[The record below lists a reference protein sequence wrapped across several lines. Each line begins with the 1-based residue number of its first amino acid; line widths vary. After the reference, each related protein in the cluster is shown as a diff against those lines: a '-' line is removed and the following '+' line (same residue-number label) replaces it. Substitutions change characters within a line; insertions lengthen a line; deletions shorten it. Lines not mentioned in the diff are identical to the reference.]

1 MKYDLPELINQHN
14 MLAMD
19 YADKVDYRD
28 GDYINAKHLRL
39 QSFHSNTVLAL
50 TDFATLQDS
59 SREQAL
65 QALSDMGQA
74 ADAYDAQ
81 LRAEHE
87 RDLYKQA
94 VLDLCEDFRGHDLP
108 YGSSAYTRATALVN
122 GTVPEPQTDNNVN
135 ITALKDH
142 NQQLIAALQPF
153 VEFAHREV
161 DGNGWINNGRE
172 RICDW
177 FSPSDFWA
185 VKKATAVKIP
195 DLLPCP
201 FCGKDDL
208 TVMQNGEGVLSV
220 HCETCDADATL
231 EQWNR
236 RSTTK
241 KE

>member
-1 MKYDLPELINQHN
+1 MKSDLSELATQHSK
-14 MLAMD
+14 LA
-19 YADKVDYRD
+19 AEHLVNVDYRNNTD
-28 GDYINAKHLRL
+28 LNNTHQRLYELHNDTAIALQYCIAMSAAQKEMAL
-39 QSFHSNTVLAL
+39 QS
-50 TDFATLQDS
+50 
-59 SREQAL
+59 
-65 QALSDMGQA
+65 LSDMGQA

-108 YGSSAYTRATALVN
+108 YGSTAYTRATALVN
-122 GTVPEPQTDNNVN
+122 GIVPELKTDDAVN

-142 NQQLIAALQPF
+142 NHQLIAALQPF

-161 DGNGWINNGRE
+161 DGNGWVGNGRE

-185 VKKATAVKIP
+185 VKNATAVKIP
-195 DLLPCP
+195 NLLPCP

-231 EQWNR
+231 ERWNHR
-236 RSTTK
+236 PTTK